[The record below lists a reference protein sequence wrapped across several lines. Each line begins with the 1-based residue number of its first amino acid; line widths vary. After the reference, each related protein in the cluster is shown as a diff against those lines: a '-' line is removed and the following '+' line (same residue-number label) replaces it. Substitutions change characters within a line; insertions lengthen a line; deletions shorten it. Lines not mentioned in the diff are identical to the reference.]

1 MFFSTVGC
9 HPTRCDEFEKN
20 DPDLYLTELL
30 NLAENNKGK
39 VVAIGECGLGK
50 CQPSPVTVTLKEI
63 CSVQVNELLFIYLFC
78 LLKISIDCN
87 SVPKILSSSKEI
99 F

>member
-20 DPDLYLTELL
+20 NPDLYLMELL

-50 CQPSPVTVTLKEI
+50 CQLIPLE
-63 CSVQVNELLFIYLFC
+63 
-78 LLKISIDCN
+78 
-87 SVPKILSSSKEI
+87 
-99 F
+99 

>member
-20 DPDLYLTELL
+20 NPDIYLMELL

-50 CQPSPVTVTLKEI
+50 CQPSCEHDLENI
-63 CSVQVNELLFIYLFC
+63 IDLFC
-78 LLKISIDCN
+78 TSH
-87 SVPKILSSSKEI
+87 E
-99 F
+99 